1 MPLFILTKNDSD
13 VSWTWDLFTRLWRN
27 MCGPLSNLVELWYIV
42 LRIMMMMMMMM
53 KWIMEELLLDDIK
66 VCLRHFYSDRNQHLT
81 HLTHWGRDK
90 MDAISQTT
98 LWSAFSW
105 MKNVWI
111 PIEISLKFV
120 PKGPIDNIP
129 ALVQTM
135 AWRRPGDKPLSEPV
149 MGRLPAHICV
159 TRPQWVNDAILYRDY
174 WFGMPKNVTR
184 GTHHNRFVNI

>member
-1 MPLFILTKNDSD
+1 
-13 VSWTWDLFTRLWRN
+13 
-27 MCGPLSNLVELWYIV
+27 MCGPLSNLVELWFIV
-42 LRIMMMMMMMM
+42 LRIMMMMMM

-111 PIEISLKFV
+111 PIEISYPNENKSLFLRVQLTIFQHWFRSWLGAVQATSHYLNQWWLDYRRIYASLGLNELMMQYSTGIIDLGCQKMSLEEHITTGSSIYKNCSPCE
-120 PKGPIDNIP
+120 PK
-129 ALVQTM
+129 
-135 AWRRPGDKPLSEPV
+135 
-149 MGRLPAHICV
+149 
-159 TRPQWVNDAILYRDY
+159 
-174 WFGMPKNVTR
+174 
-184 GTHHNRFVNI
+184 